1 MRLIIPI
8 SSKEKLLHIE
18 AAEKELSHAGVIFH
32 RVTNGNKEDPE
43 RLDGVHSNQ
52 AQREWILDP
61 IYGASLED

>member
-8 SSKEKLLHIE
+8 SSDEKLLHIE
-18 AAEKELSHAGVIFH
+18 AAEKELSHAGVVFH
-32 RVTNGNKEDPE
+32 RVTSGDTEDL
-43 RLDGVHSNQ
+43 RRTGGVFSNQ